1 MCAGSCGI
9 KEKLRKME
17 VLKRESLFAL
27 VFSPK
32 DNGKVTS
39 QLFPADEANGFL
51 PCQKSC

>member
-1 MCAGSCGI
+1 MRAGSCGI

-17 VLKRESLFAL
+17 VLKCESFFPL

-39 QLFPADEANGFL
+39 QLFPADEANGIL
-51 PCQKSC
+51 PCQEAN